1 MLVDSTAGHSMLSF
15 MDGFSGYSQI
25 LMAPEDMEKTSF
37 ITEWGTYCYR
47 VMPFG
52 LKNAGATYQRAA
64 TTLFHDMMHRD
75 VEFRLRLNPKKC
87 TFGVTS
93 GKLLGY
99 MVSERGIEVDP
110 DKIRAILDMPAPRTE
125 REVRGFLGR
134 LQYISRFI
142 ARLTDIFWRR
152 LHQAVLYSYTISS
165 DVALGCMLAQLDD
178 SGKDRAIY
186 YLSKRMLDYET
197 RYVMIERYCLALV
210 WATRRLRHYMTEYS
224 VHLISKSIRGSI
236 VADHLA
242 SLPVSDARAIDDDF
256 PDEDVAAVT
265 SLSGWRISV
274 RLAFSDRHPATNNI
288 VEFRASGRLEM
299 KLRPYHA
306 YLELLVARFEDLRY
320 THLPR
325 AQNQFADALATLAS
339 MIDIPADA
347 TVRPLLIESRSAPAY
362 CCLIDDME
370 IDDGLP
376 WYHDIYHFLRL
387 GVYPEAAT
395 AKDRRALRQLA
406 TRFVICGETLYRRS
420 PDGMLLLCLDR
431 ASADRVMREIV
442 ASSFRD
448 VRVSDTWRS
457 HSRAALELHALT
469 SPWPFSVW
477 GIDIIGKISEI
488 FQCPSRADSDRG
500 VHFRAEVDTLV
511 QRYSIRHHRSTAYR
525 PQTNGAVE
533 AANKNIKRIL
543 RKMVETSRDWSRSSF
558 RIVGISDFFS
568 HLYRSH
574 TLFIG
579 VRHGGSATVEI
590 EMGSLRVALE
600 QQIPETDWAQARFDQ
615 LNLLDERRLRAADHV
630 RAYQR
635 KMARAFK
642 KRVKPRPL
650 HGVDSRGRCMAD
662 GFRWKPVLRADNVDQ
677 LKSLICFTC
686 LLIDTMFTLGTISF
700 PSFLS
705 PYHPSLHYVPC
716 LKTTLRPWDQISSS
730 TASMW
735 TDAILGH
742 IPFRR
747 IFMDFAEVT
756 CSRIDD
762 SMLSDLRPILHFDA
776 IQGHISVR
784 MRFTDHEG
792 VACLSL
798 FARFAGIDDLS
809 SSDFS
814 TCYISMPHWGIFPI
828 LIEIYRSPL
837 VYMIIHGYE
846 IHARSVHLMP
856 YWGIFP
862 SFSHGGDRSPHVRR
876 SRLVEILLAISS
888 SLRFAAACYTG
899 AYFPHI
905 VSLQSGVQ
913 SRRSFTVYDI
923 QSHHVTFFS
932 SVFRATSQFDVQSHH
947 HHFLVSAFRAITT
960 SQFRRSEP
968 SSVFRSTFRVASR
981 FGVQSRYHFSASVF
995 RAIITTSLSFGV
1007 QSRHRFSD
1015 RRSESR
1021 SRFRRSES
1029 LSLLSF
1035 GVQSH
1040 HHYFSQFR
1048 RSESSSVF
1056 RSTFRVAFS
1065 VSAFRVVITSQLRCS
1080 EPSSLLLSVSA
1091 FRVVI
1096 GFQIDVQSRV
1106 LGFGVQSR
1114 YHFSVS
1120 VFRAIITTS
1129 LSFGVQSH
1137 HRFSD
1142 RHSESSSVSAFRV
1155 VITSQFDVQS
1165 HHHHFSVS
1173 AFRAI
1178 IGFQIDIQSRILG
1191 FGVQSHHHF
1200 SVSAFKAVIGFQINV
1215 QSRVLGF
1222 GVQSRYHFSASV
1234 FRAIITTSLSFGV
1247 QSRHRFSDRRSESR
1261 SRFRR
1266 SESLSLLS
1274 FGVQSHH
1281 HYFSQFRR
1289 SESSSVFRSTF
1300 RVAFSVSAFRVV
1312 ITSQFRCSEP
1322 SSLLL
1327 SVSAFRVIIVFR
1339 STFRVP
1345 SSVSAFRV
1353 VITSQFDVQ
1362 SHHHHFSV
1370 STFRAI
1376 IGFQIDIQSRILG
1389 FSVQSRYHFSV

>member
-1 MLVDSTAGHSMLSF
+1 MDPPSRGHSFFPSSEGEVYSRWSVVVVQSVGDMFIAAEPVLEISHTDDDLFLTGFTFDEVQTMEIEDFCGILWPCPLTSMGAQWCSILCGACPIYPAWGWVDVSMDRARESEGSTDPHTFYYPLRPYTRSLADYFVRASEPHAPSDGIVGGLSTTQEAELQRLVQQLRLR
-15 MDGFSGYSQI
+15 DGAPGPSTSVLIAPSSPDRTSLMTLSNHSGYGI
-25 LMAPEDMEKTSF
+25 
-37 ITEWGTYCYR
+37 
-47 VMPFG
+47 
-52 LKNAGATYQRAA
+52 
-64 TTLFHDMMHRD
+64 
-75 VEFRLRLNPKKC
+75 
-87 TFGVTS
+87 GV
-93 GKLLGY
+93 L
-99 MVSERGIEVDP
+99 
-110 DKIRAILDMPAPRTE
+110 
-125 REVRGFLGR
+125 
-134 LQYISRFI
+134 
-142 ARLTDIFWRR
+142 
-152 LHQAVLYSYTISS
+152 
-165 DVALGCMLAQLDD
+165 
-178 SGKDRAIY
+178 
-186 YLSKRMLDYET
+186 
-197 RYVMIERYCLALV
+197 
-210 WATRRLRHYMTEYS
+210 
-224 VHLISKSIRGSI
+224 LISPHG
-236 VADHLA
+236 DHV
-242 SLPVSDARAIDDDF
+242 PR
-256 PDEDVAAVT
+256 
-265 SLSGWRISV
+265 SV

-288 VEFRASGRLEM
+288 VEYEACILGLETALELGIRQM
-299 KLRPYHA
+299 EVFGDSNLVLRQIQGEWKTRDAKLRPYHA
-306 YLELLVARFEDLRY
+306 YLELLVTRFEDLRY

-431 ASADRVMREIV
+431 ASADRVMREVHAGVCGPHMGGHMLARKIMRTGYFWLTMETDCCQFV
-442 ASSFRD
+442 QRCPECQIHGDLIHVPPS
-448 VRVSDTWRS
+448 
-457 HSRAALELHALT
+457 ELHALT

-477 GIDIIGKISEI
+477 GIDIIGKISPKSSSGHEFI
-488 FQCPSRADSDRG
+488 LVAIDYFTKWVEAASYARLTSSGVASFIRSHIICRYGVPHELISDRG

-543 RKMVETSRDWSRSSF
+543 RKMVETSRDWSEKLPFALWAYRTSF
-558 RIVGISDFFS
+558 RTSTG
-568 HLYRSH
+568 
-574 TLFIG
+574 
-579 VRHGGSATVEI
+579 ATPYSLVYGMEAVLPVEI

-650 HGVDSRGRCMAD
+650 HVGDL
-662 GFRWKPVLRADNVDQ
+662 VLRVIRGLIRDPRGKFRPSWSGPYFIRELTPEGAAWLMDLDGNQFSEPTNVDQ
-677 LKSLICFTC
+677 LKSLICFIC
-686 LLIDTMFTLGTISF
+686 LLVDTMFTLGTISF

-735 TDAILGH
+735 TGAY
-742 IPFRR
+742 FR
-747 IFMDFAEVT
+747 
-756 CSRIDD
+756 
-762 SMLSDLRPILHFDA
+762 SD
-776 IQGHISVR
+776 
-784 MRFTDHEG
+784 
-792 VACLSL
+792 
-798 FARFAGIDDLS
+798 
-809 SSDFS
+809 
-814 TCYISMPHWGIFPI
+814 
-828 LIEIYRSPL
+828 EIYRSRGSCVLILICEIFILFDIVVIPGWGYVECL
-837 VYMIIHGYE
+837 DPHVIISVRYTSGLLCIPMVLFSGHQG
-846 IHARSVHLMP
+846 RSVVH
-856 YWGIFP
+856 
-862 SFSHGGDRSPHVRR
+862 R
-876 SRLVEILLAISS
+876 SRLVEPLLAIHS
-888 SLRFAAACYTG
+888 SLRFAAACHTG

-932 SVFRATSQFDVQSHH
+932 LVFRATSQFDVQSHH
-947 HHFLVSAFRAITT
+947 HHFLVSAFRAITASQFRRSEPSSVFRSTFRVAFSVSAFRVVITSQLRCSEPSSLLLLVSAFRAIIDFQIDIQSHILGFGVQSRHRAITT

-968 SSVFRSTFRVASR
+968 SSVFRSTFRVAFSVSAFRVVITSQLRCSEPSSLLLSVSAFKVVIGFQIDVQSR
-981 FGVQSRYHFSASVF
+981 VLGFGVQSRYHFSASVF

-1007 QSRHRFSD
+1007 QSHHRFSD

-1142 RHSESSSVSAFRV
+1142 RHSESPPRFRRSESLSLLSLTFRVIIITSQFRRSELSSVFRSTFRVASSVSAFRV

-1165 HHHHFSVS
+1165 HHHHFLVS
-1173 AFRAI
+1173 TSRSTTVILFRLPEPLLSSCL
-1178 IGFQIDIQSRILG
+1178 GFQ
-1191 FGVQSHHHF
+1191 SH
-1200 SVSAFKAVIGFQINV
+1200 
-1215 QSRVLGF
+1215 
-1222 GVQSRYHFSASV
+1222 Y
-1234 FRAIITTSLSFGV
+1234 
-1247 QSRHRFSDRRSESR
+1247 RH
-1261 SRFRR
+1261 
-1266 SESLSLLS
+1266 L
-1274 FGVQSHH
+1274 V
-1281 HYFSQFRR
+1281 
-1289 SESSSVFRSTF
+1289 
-1300 RVAFSVSAFRVV
+1300 
-1312 ITSQFRCSEP
+1312 
-1322 SSLLL
+1322 
-1327 SVSAFRVIIVFR
+1327 
-1339 STFRVP
+1339 
-1345 SSVSAFRV
+1345 
-1353 VITSQFDVQ
+1353 
-1362 SHHHHFSV
+1362 
-1370 STFRAI
+1370 
-1376 IGFQIDIQSRILG
+1376 
-1389 FSVQSRYHFSV
+1389 